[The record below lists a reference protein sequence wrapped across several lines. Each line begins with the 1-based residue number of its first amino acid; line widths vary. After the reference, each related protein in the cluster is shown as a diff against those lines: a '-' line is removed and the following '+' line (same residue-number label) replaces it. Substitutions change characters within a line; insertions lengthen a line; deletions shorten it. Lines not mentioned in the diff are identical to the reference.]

1 MNNKGC
7 KKQHVSNVQQEQFH
21 GFSKTDQ
28 NILVAQKI
36 YQVMHNKNEKCIYFH
51 KFTYAYKQLYN
62 WVVMH
67 M

>member
-28 NILVAQKI
+28 NNPVTLKI
-36 YQVMHNKNEKCIYFH
+36 YQVMHNKRWKMHE
-51 KFTYAYKQLYN
+51 FTYAYKQLYN

-67 M
+67 I